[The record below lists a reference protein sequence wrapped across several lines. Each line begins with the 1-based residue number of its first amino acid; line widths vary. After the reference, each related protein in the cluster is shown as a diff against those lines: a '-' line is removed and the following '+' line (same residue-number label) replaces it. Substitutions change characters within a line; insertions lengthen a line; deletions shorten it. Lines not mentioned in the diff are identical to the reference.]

1 MNLICRQQNGGHFIS
16 AQWVNLKSISGTNIA
31 VISDNHDDVIK
42 WKHFPCCCPL
52 VKGIHRPPVNSTH
65 TDPWRGPLMFSL
77 ICAWINGSENNRGAY
92 DLRRHHAHY
101 DVTVMNDLTLE
112 WDVVQFKLG
121 YRQIELKST
130 PQTWY
135 YDQQVQP
142 HTLLATSGECL
153 FWAHFKRVLCGWY
166 VVYVL

>member
-42 WKHFPCCCPL
+42 GNIFRVAVP
-52 VKGIHRPPVNSTH
+52 S
-65 TDPWRGPLMFSL
+65 WRGPLMFSL

-135 YDQQVQP
+135 CDQQVQP
-142 HTLLATSGECL
+142 HTLLATSGDCCL
-153 FWAHFKRVLCGWY
+153 FWTYIREFCVADMLYMSSKISSACVWW
-166 VVYVL
+166 